1 MNLLWKPLVNM
12 FEESFVDR
20 YLAILENKGIIPNK
34 GYDKERFAQVRNE
47 VRNVFACGK
56 KTSIR
61 PEEERLLYALSE
73 IVRPNSVVGIGS
85 YFGYAMSWIVA
96 GMDPKGT
103 AYLIDPNQEVS
114 DLAQSNFQRLGL
126 GERVSSINADFFDV
140 VDDLPKTDLV
150 WIDASGPKSTLN
162 SDQRHKKIY
171 GPIIESLDEKVTD
184 GGIVLAHNVFPLSNK
199 TGRFKSHV
207 SQNYSLTYNVLSGC
221 GLYIAKK

>member
-1 MNLLWKPLVNM
+1 M

-20 YLAILENKGIIPNK
+20 YLAVLEKRGIIPSK
-34 GYDKERFAQVRNE
+34 EYDKKKFAQVRSE
-47 VRNVFACGK
+47 VRDVFACGK

-73 IVRPNSVVGIGS
+73 IVEPKSVIGVGS

-96 GMDPKGT
+96 GMDPEGT

-114 DLAQSNFQRLGL
+114 ELAQSNFEQLGL
-126 GERVSSINADFFDV
+126 GERVSSINDDFFDV
-140 VDDLPKTDLV
+140 VDDLPETDLV
-150 WIDASGPKSTLN
+150 WIDASGPKITMI

-171 GPIIESLDEKVTD
+171 GPIIKSLDDHVVD

-207 SQNYSLTYNVLSGC
+207 TQNYSSTCNVLSGC
-221 GLYIAKK
+221 GIYIAKK